1 MKQTARQIT
10 ESLRSKV
17 IHGELIAGQ
26 RMPTV
31 RQMATLQGVSSD
43 TIFRAY
49 KYLAETGLLDM
60 KQGAHTSVAN
70 PLPGQAG
77 ALVLRRVIGDGPLND
92 YEALS
97 ESSNVRSFATNVADP
112 RFFRDDEFLAEMRD
126 VASRAPWGFYYA
138 PPEGDLGLRHAIA
151 EWLNR
156 LGTPAS
162 ADNIVVTLGSQQ
174 GLSMLGRYLMQPGDK
189 VAIEG
194 ADHLGGDRRW
204 AALGLERHVVPRL
217 AEEEPDLN
225 GLANVE
231 AKVLVVSPTG
241 CGASGRVMTPAK
253 RKDLVSMAKET
264 GITIVEDASNSAIVY
279 GERPRDLIASGDGII
294 QVGSFANSLA
304 PGVRLGYIAAEAH
317 VCRDLAAIQ
326 QLETGGLGLPT
337 QIAMASYMRKGM
349 FQDQITRCTPRYR
362 KRRDALMSAMAKH
375 FPKGVTWSVPMAG
388 FGCKVDLG
396 HDFDQRAMYDR
407 AVECGVAFTP
417 GAMLFGESE
426 QSRCIRVCF
435 GNQTESRI
443 DEGIRILG
451 GLLTDL

>member
-1 MKQTARQIT
+1 MKPTARQIA
-10 ESLRSKV
+10 ESLRSKI

-26 RMPTV
+26 RMLTI
-31 RQMATLQGVSSD
+31 RQMATARGVSSD

-49 KYLAETGLLDM
+49 KSLAETGLLDM
-60 KQGAHTSVAN
+60 KQGANTTVSN

-77 ALVLRRVIGDGPLND
+77 ALALRRVIGEGPLND

-126 VASRAPWGFYYA
+126 VSSRGPWGYYYA

-151 EWLNR
+151 DRLNR

-162 ADNIVVTLGSQQ
+162 AENIVVTLGSQQ
-174 GLSMLGRYLMQPGDK
+174 GLTILGRYLMRPGDK

-217 AEEEPDLN
+217 PEEEPDLDA
-225 GLANVE
+225 LARVE
-231 AKVLVVSPTG
+231 AKVLVVSSTG
-241 CGASGRVMTPAK
+241 CGASGRVMRPQS
-253 RKDLVSMAKET
+253 RLNLLSMSREL
-264 GITIVEDASNSAIVY
+264 GVTIVEDASNSAIIY
-279 GERPRDLIASGDGII
+279 GERPRDLIALGDGII
-294 QVGSFANSLA
+294 QVGSFANALA
-304 PGVRLGYIAAEAH
+304 PGVRLGYIAAHAD
-317 VCRDLAAIQ
+317 VCRDLAAMQ
-326 QLETGGLGLPT
+326 QIETGGLGLPN
-337 QIAMASYMRKGM
+337 QIAMASFMRKGM
-349 FQDQITRCTPRYR
+349 LHEHIKRCMPRYR
-362 KRRDALMSAMAKH
+362 KRRDALMSAMVKH
-375 FPKGVTWSVPMAG
+375 FPKGVTWSTPMAG

-396 HDFDQRAMYDR
+396 RDFDQRAMYDQ
-407 AVECGVAFTP
+407 AVEAGVAFTP
-417 GAMLFGESE
+417 GEMLFGESE
-426 QSRCIRVCF
+426 QYSCIRVCF

-451 GLLTDL
+451 ELLK